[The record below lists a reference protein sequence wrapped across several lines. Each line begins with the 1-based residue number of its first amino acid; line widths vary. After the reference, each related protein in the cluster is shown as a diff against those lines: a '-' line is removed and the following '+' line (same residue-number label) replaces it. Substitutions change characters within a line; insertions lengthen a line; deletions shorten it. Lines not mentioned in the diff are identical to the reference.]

1 MAALFGGRRRWRSS
15 QCFHVWSRQLTGK
28 YDYDLVVV
36 GGGSGGLA
44 CSKEGT
50 KWGLGGTCVNV
61 GCIPKKL
68 MHQAA
73 LLGTA
78 VKDAKKYGWQISGPV
93 CHDWATMAEAVQ
105 NHVRSLNWGHRVQL
119 QDKKVKYLNLKGS
132 LMDEHTVKGLTK
144 AGKETILTAKNI
156 VIATGGRPKYPTNIQ
171 GAIEH
176 GITSDDIFWLK
187 KSPGKTELRG
197 KRKHQ
202 KTLKVMNL
210 SLGNTPELQGSTVKL
225 TCGWSQLYPLFT
237 RVFVN
242 GATDVALE
250 CAGFLTG
257 IGLDT
262 TVMARSIALRGFDQ
276 QMAGLVTDYMEEY
289 GTKFAWKCVPKRVDK
304 LSSGALQVT
313 WTDTRTGNE
322 HKDTYDTVL
331 WAVDVALE
339 CAGFL
344 TGIGLDTTVMAR
356 SIALRGFDQQMAGL
370 VTDYMEEYGTKF
382 AWKCVP
388 KRVDKLSSGA
398 LQVTWTDTRTGNEH
412 KDTYDTVLWA
422 VAKLKIGEDVDYQ
435 WNRGRAPETKA
446 LGLDRLGVQLNKET
460 GKIVVGTDESTSVP
474 NIYAFGDIGE
484 GRPELT
490 PTAIKAG
497 KLLARRLAGHS
508 TELMN
513 YDNVPTTVF
522 TPLEYGCVGLSEE
535 EAEKRLGK
543 DGIEVYHA
551 FYKPLEFT
559 VAERDASQCYL
570 KVVCERGGDMK
581 ILGLH
586 FTGPNA
592 GEVTQG
598 FALGFQCGA
607 TYSHLSQT
615 VGIHPT
621 SAEEMTKV
629 NITKRSGLDATVT
642 GC

>member
-1 MAALFGGRRRWRSS
+1 MAALFRGRHRWKRTNSL
-15 QCFHVWSRQLTGK
+15 HVLTRNLTGN

-44 CSKEGT
+44 CSKEAAQLGQKVAVLDYVEPSVQGT
-50 KWGLGGTCVNV
+50 RWGLGGTCVNV

-78 VKDAKKYGWQISGPV
+78 VRDAQKYGWTISGPV
-93 CHDWATMAEAVQ
+93 CHDWATMAEAIQ

-119 QDKKVKYLNLKGS
+119 QDKKVKYLNIRGS
-132 LMDEHTVKGLTK
+132 VVDEHTVRGLTT
-144 AGKETILTAKNI
+144 AGKEMILTAKNI
-156 VIATGGRPKYPTNIQ
+156 VIATGGRPKYPTEIP
-171 GAIEH
+171 GAVEH

-187 KSPGKTELRG
+187 KSPGKTL
-197 KRKHQ
+197 
-202 KTLKVMNL
+202 V
-210 SLGNTPELQGSTVKL
+210 V
-225 TCGWSQLYPLFT
+225 
-237 RVFVN
+237 
-242 GATDVALE
+242 GASYVALE

-262 TVMARSIALRGFDQ
+262 TVMVRSIALRGFDQ
-276 QMAGLVTDYMEEY
+276 QMAGLVTDYMDAY

-313 WTDTRTGNE
+313 WTDTRTGSE
-322 HKDTYDTVL
+322 HEDTYDSVL
-331 WAVDVALE
+331 WAV
-339 CAGFL
+339 
-344 TGIGLDTTVMAR
+344 
-356 SIALRGFDQQMAGL
+356 
-370 VTDYMEEYGTKF
+370 
-382 AWKCVP
+382 
-388 KRVDKLSSGA
+388 
-398 LQVTWTDTRTGNEH
+398 
-412 KDTYDTVLWA
+412 
-422 VAKLKIGEDVDYQ
+422 
-435 WNRGRAPETKA
+435 GRAPETRA
-446 LGLDRLGVQLNKET
+446 LGLDRLGVQLKQET
-460 GKIVVGTDESTSVP
+460 GKIILGSDESTSVP

-497 KLLARRLAGHS
+497 KLLARRLTGHS
-508 TELMN
+508 SELMN
-513 YDNVPTTVF
+513 YDNVATTVF

-535 EAEKRLGK
+535 EAEKRHGK

-551 FYKPLEFT
+551 FYRPLEFI
-559 VAERDASQCYL
+559 VAERNASQCYL
-570 KVVCERGGDMK
+570 KVVCERRGQQK

-598 FALGFQCGA
+598 FALGLQCGA
-607 TYSHLSQT
+607 TYHHLLQT

-621 SAEEMTKV
+621 CAEEVIKV
-629 NITKRSGLDATVT
+629 SVTKRSGLDATVT

>member
-1 MAALFGGRRRWRSS
+1 MAALCRGRIRWKRINHVQVFTRS
-15 QCFHVWSRQLTGK
+15 LTGK
-28 YDYDLVVV
+28 YDYDLVVI

-44 CSKEGT
+44 CSKEAAQLGQKVAVLDYVEPSAKGT

-78 VKDAKKYGWQISGPV
+78 VKDAKKYGWQVSGPIS
-93 CHDWATMAEAVQ
+93 HDWATMAEAVQ

-119 QDKKVKYLNLKGS
+119 QDKKVKYLNMRGS
-132 LMDEHTVKGLTK
+132 LVDDHTVRGLTK

-156 VIATGGRPKYPTNIQ
+156 VIATGGRPKYPTNIP
-171 GAIEH
+171 GAPEH

-187 KSPGKTELRG
+187 KSPGKTL
-197 KRKHQ
+197 
-202 KTLKVMNL
+202 V
-210 SLGNTPELQGSTVKL
+210 V
-225 TCGWSQLYPLFT
+225 
-237 RVFVN
+237 
-242 GATDVALE
+242 GASYVALE

-262 TVMARSIALRGFDQ
+262 TVMVRSIALRGFDQ
-276 QMAGLVTDYMEEY
+276 QMTGLVTDYMEAY

-304 LSSGALQVT
+304 VSSGGLQVT
-313 WTDTRTGNE
+313 WTDTSTGSE
-322 HKDTYDTVL
+322 HSDTFDSVL
-331 WAVDVALE
+331 WAV
-339 CAGFL
+339 
-344 TGIGLDTTVMAR
+344 
-356 SIALRGFDQQMAGL
+356 
-370 VTDYMEEYGTKF
+370 
-382 AWKCVP
+382 
-388 KRVDKLSSGA
+388 
-398 LQVTWTDTRTGNEH
+398 
-412 KDTYDTVLWA
+412 
-422 VAKLKIGEDVDYQ
+422 
-435 WNRGRAPETKA
+435 GRAPETKA
-446 LGLDRLGVQLNKET
+446 LGLDKLGVQLNKET
-460 GKIVVGTDESTSVP
+460 GKIVVGANESTSVP

-497 KLLARRLAGHS
+497 KLLARRLTGHS
-508 TELMN
+508 NELMN
-513 YDNVPTTVF
+513 YDNVATTVF

-535 EAEKRLGK
+535 EAQKRHGK

-570 KVVCERGGDMK
+570 KVVCERGGDQK

-621 SAEEMTKV
+621 CAEELTKV